1 MERGVRH
8 VTGLGSDG
16 PDGSAGTVPEPSAP
30 DAGAAVT
37 APPTEASTTSATG
50 VAATATSDNGDA
62 RERSARRSGNKRTGR
77 VFLEWVVL
85 VVVALAIAF
94 LIKSFLFQAFFIPS
108 ESMTPTL
115 QVGDRVLVNKLS
127 YDLHDVNRGDI
138 IVFEAPAAARSDG
151 IEDLVKRV
159 VGLPGD
165 TITGDAS
172 GGVLVNGRRLDEPYL
187 PRGTQSRFDDVP
199 PGCGTPAG
207 GAPGCV
213 VPEDH
218 LFMMGDN
225 REASKDSRV
234 FGPVSEDTIIG
245 RVFVRIWPLSDVGL
259 L

>member
-1 MERGVRH
+1 
-8 VTGLGSDG
+8 VTDPRPTSGSDK
-16 PDGSAGTVPEPSAP
+16 P
-30 DAGAAVT
+30 DAAAH
-37 APPTEASTTSATG
+37 ASTAGPTTAN
-50 VAATATSDNGDA
+50 ATATMGSALEGAGSTPDA
-62 RERSARRSGNKRTGR
+62 AGSVPPAKAPTPAKARKNTGR

-85 VVVALAIAF
+85 IVVALGIAF
-94 LIKSFLFQAFFIPS
+94 LIKSFLFQAFYIPS

-138 IVFEAPAAARSDG
+138 IVFEAPPAARSDG
-151 IEDLVKRV
+151 IEDLVKRT

-165 TITGDAS
+165 TVTGDDS
-172 GGVLVNGRRLDEPYL
+172 GGVVVNGRRLDEPYL
-187 PRGTQSRFDDVP
+187 PEGTPSRFSDVP
-199 PGCGTPAG
+199 PGCDPPPN

-213 VPEDH
+213 VPEGH

-234 FGPVSEDTIIG
+234 FGPINENAVVG
-245 RVFVRIWPLSDVGL
+245 RVFVRIWPLSNLGL